1 MFVFVDGG
9 QRKNLWIDGG
19 FEIENK
25 PDGFR
30 VQLAYADLLDIRIVR
45 LDFRDQF
52 FQSRIQF
59 GSVYIDDK
67 PVRVGEQ
74 EMFCIVEWAEKAD
87 TELPPPDLAISLEVK
102 GDGRTVSLT
111 ASSDKGR
118 HCLENLHYTSHS

>member
-1 MFVFVDGG
+1 MFVFVDRG

-19 FEIENK
+19 FEIEDK

-74 EMFCIVEWAEKAD
+74 EMFCMDIAVVFQRDACIV
-87 TELPPPDLAISLEVK
+87 ISRPGPHRDNVACHDWQGSRQQH
-102 GDGRTVSLT
+102 GDECNQG
-111 ASSDKGR
+111 K
-118 HCLENLHYTSHS
+118 N